1 MHGAQRDLSMSQ
13 PDNTN
18 AADRTAAW
26 TVGGQALR
34 MIADRYELRDRIGKG
49 AAGEVFEAMDNRLG
63 RLVAIKLVPLRAN
76 SPEAALRALGEFQHE
91 ARAASR
97 LSHPG
102 IVTIHDFGNTESYA
116 WLVMELV
123 IGENLR
129 SALDSNGKPGMAEAV
144 RISRALLDAL
154 AYAHGRGLVHRDV
167 KPGNILLSV
176 GIDPGWGQV
185 RLADFGIAHIGVVD
199 AAPDQ
204 GPLGSPTV
212 MAPEQVQGGAVD
224 HRADLWAAGV
234 ILYELLTGQRPFT
247 GGYPAIFDAILSS
260 EPPPPST
267 VAPDVPP
274 AFDAVIARALAKRAQ
289 DRFPDARAMDAA
301 IALASLSR
309 GTSAPAPDLEGML
322 RERLRVRLHALLDA
336 QLEPMVEEAVRAE
349 VRRVIGGG

>member
-1 MHGAQRDLSMSQ
+1 MTP
-13 PDNTN
+13 PDPDDTN
-18 AADRTAAW
+18 QGQQATTW
-26 TVGGQALR
+26 QVGGQALTI
-34 MIADRYELRDRIGKG
+34 IADRYELRDRIGQG
-49 AAGEVFEAMDNRLG
+49 AAGEVFEAMDTRLG
-63 RLVAIKLVPLRAN
+63 RLVAIKTVPLRATN
-76 SPEAALRALGEFQHE
+76 PEAALRALGEFQHE

-102 IVTIHDFGNTESYA
+102 IVTIHDFGNTDSYA

-129 SALDSNGKPGMAEAV
+129 NALDSNGAPALAEAV
-144 RISRALLDAL
+144 RITRALLDAL
-154 AYAHGRGLVHRDV
+154 GYAHGRGLVHRDV

-185 RLADFGIAHIGVVD
+185 RLAAFGIAHIGVVD

-204 GPLGSPTV
+204 GPPGSPTV
-212 MAPEQVQGGAVD
+212 MAPEQVNGAAVD

-234 ILYELLTGQRPFT
+234 ILYELLTGKRPFT

-260 EPPPPST
+260 EPPPPSSI
-267 VAPDVPP
+267 VPDLPP
-274 AFDAVIARALAKRAQ
+274 AFDAVIARALAKRAE

-309 GTSAPAPDLEGML
+309 PASAPALDFEGML
-322 RERLRVRLHALLDA
+322 RERLRVRLHALFDTT
-336 QLEPMVEEAVRAE
+336 LEPMVDEAVRAE
-349 VRRVIGGG
+349 VRRVVGGG

>member
-1 MHGAQRDLSMSQ
+1 MTD
-13 PDNTN
+13 PDDATQGQQ
-18 AADRTAAW
+18 TGTW
-26 TVGGQALR
+26 KVGGHTLR
-34 MIADRYELRDRIGKG
+34 MIADRYELRDRIGRG
-49 AAGEVFEAMDNRLG
+49 ASGEVFEAMDNRLG
-63 RLVAIKLVPLRAN
+63 RLVAIKIVPLRAN
-76 SPEAALRALGEFQHE
+76 NPEAALRALGEFQHE

-102 IVTIHDFGNTESYA
+102 IVTIHDFGNSDTHA

-129 SALDSNGKPGMAEAV
+129 SALDANGRPELPEAI
-144 RISRALLDAL
+144 RIIRALLDAL

-185 RLADFGIAHIGVVD
+185 RLADFGIAHVGAVE

-212 MAPEQVQGGAVD
+212 MAPEQVNGAAVD

-247 GGYPAIFDAILSS
+247 GGYPAIFDAILDS

-267 VAPDVPP
+267 LVPDLPP
-274 AFDAVIARALAKRAQ
+274 AFDAVIARALAKRAE
-289 DRFPDARAMDAA
+289 DRFPDAGAMDAA
-301 IALASLSR
+301 VALASLTRS
-309 GTSAPAPDLEGML
+309 GTAPIADFEGRL
-322 RERLRVRLHALLDA
+322 RERLRARLHAVLHDS
-336 QLEPMVEEAVRAE
+336 LEAMVEEAVRGE
-349 VRRVIGGG
+349 VRRVIGG

>member
-1 MHGAQRDLSMSQ
+1 MSQ
-13 PDNTN
+13 PDHTT

-26 TVGGQALR
+26 TVGGQPLR

-49 AAGEVFEAMDNRLG
+49 AAGEVFEAMDTRLG
-63 RLVAIKLVPLRAN
+63 RLVAIKVVPLRAS

-102 IVTIHDFGNTESYA
+102 IVTIHDFGNSETHA

-129 SALDSNGKPGMAEAV
+129 AALDSNGRPEWTEAV
-144 RISRALLDAL
+144 RIIRALLDAL

-176 GIDPGWGQV
+176 GIDPGWGAV
-185 RLADFGIAHIGVVD
+185 RLADFGIAHVGAVE
-199 AAPDQ
+199 AAPEQ

-212 MAPEQVQGGAVD
+212 MAPEQVNGEAVD

-234 ILYELLTGQRPFT
+234 ILYELLTGERPFT
-247 GGYPAIFDAILSS
+247 GGYPAIFDAILGT
-260 EPPPPST
+260 EPPAPSSITSGLPPG
-267 VAPDVPP
+267 
-274 AFDAVIARALAKRAQ
+274 FDAVLARALAKRPE

-301 IALASLSR
+301 VALASLSPS
-309 GTSAPAPDLEGML
+309 GAPPASDFHGRL
-322 RERLRVRLHALLDA
+322 RERLRARLHGLLHDR
-336 QLEPMVEEAVRAE
+336 LEPMVEEAVRAE
-349 VRRVIGGG
+349 VRRVIGG